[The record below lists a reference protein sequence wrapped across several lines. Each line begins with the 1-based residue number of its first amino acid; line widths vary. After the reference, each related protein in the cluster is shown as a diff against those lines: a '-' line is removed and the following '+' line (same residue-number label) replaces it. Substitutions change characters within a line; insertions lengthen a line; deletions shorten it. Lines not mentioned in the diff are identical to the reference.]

1 MAVTNQKEPTAF
13 GISPKMARA
22 VADPWRL
29 RILAEVSV
37 RPLSPSQFA
46 GEFGGELTHV
56 SRCFRQLSK
65 WGYIEVIEERTG
77 RRRGAAIEHV
87 YRAIRRAHFDSAA
100 WEDVPQGERSSA
112 SIAVLDAYQDRIRAA
127 IEQGT
132 FDQELD
138 RHLSWDAVALDRAAW
153 TEVGRRLDTLLDS
166 LAEHEIASNQRLAET
181 QGEPIPT
188 TVGLAAFRSPEPPSL
203 LLRGTSRRRIQA
215 GDHATGSPFAI
226 NPKLAK
232 ALSNRWRS
240 RIFAEVSVRPMS
252 PSQFVEEIGGSMT
265 HVARC
270 FRELAKW
277 GFIEV
282 IEERNGGRRGGGVE
296 RIYRSTQRPHFD
308 APTWE
313 AFPQLL
319 RSEISHS
326 FLANYFGR
334 IADAIKAG
342 TFDADTDRHLSWKPI
357 VVDRTAWT
365 AISESLDELLE
376 WLPELESESLER
388 TGNLE
393 SLISTTVGL
402 ASFRS
407 PTHAR
412 TFADHAG

>member
-1 MAVTNQKEPTAF
+1 VAVANQREPTAF

-29 RILAEVSV
+29 RILAEVSI

-46 GEFGGELTHV
+46 DEFGGELTQI
-56 SRCFRQLSK
+56 SRCFRQLAK
-65 WGYIEVIEERTG
+65 WGYIEVVEERPG

-87 YRAIRRAHFDSAA
+87 YRAIRRAHFDYAA
-100 WEDVPQGERSSA
+100 WEDVPEGERSSA
-112 SIAVLDAYQDRIRAA
+112 SISVLDAYQDRIRAA

-138 RHLSWDAVALDRAAW
+138 RHLSWDAVVLDRVAW
-153 TEVGRRLDTLLDS
+153 TELGGRLDIMLDS
-166 LAEHEIASNQRLAET
+166 LAEHEISSNQRLSET
-181 QGEPIPT
+181 GGEPIPT

-203 LLRGTSRRRIQA
+203 LLRGAVRRHLQA
-215 GDHATGSPFAI
+215 GDAETDSPFAI
-226 NPKLAK
+226 SPKLAK
-232 ALSNRWRS
+232 ALSNPWRS

-252 PSQFVEEIGGSMT
+252 PSQFVEAVGGSMT

-308 APTWE
+308 GPTWE
-313 AFPQLL
+313 AFPQVV
-319 RSEISHS
+319 RCEISHF

-342 TFDADTDRHLSWKPI
+342 TFDADLDRHLSWKPI
-357 VVDRTAWT
+357 VVDRSAWT
-365 AISESLDELLE
+365 AISESLDDLLA
-376 WLPELESESLER
+376 WLPELETQSLER
-388 TGNLE
+388 TDDWE
-393 SLISTTVGL
+393 TLISTTVGL

-407 PTHAR
+407 PTHAQ
-412 TFADHAG
+412 TFAD